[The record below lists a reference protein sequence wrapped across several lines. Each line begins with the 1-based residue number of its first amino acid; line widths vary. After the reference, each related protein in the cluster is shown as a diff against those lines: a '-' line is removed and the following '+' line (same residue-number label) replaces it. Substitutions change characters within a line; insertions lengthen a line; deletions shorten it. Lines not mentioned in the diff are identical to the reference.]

1 MTKVDQ
7 LVETERNRCVTECY
21 KYIVL
26 MHLNSKGI
34 EDNDQLAYN
43 SVAFVICVVATI
55 TWFAAKLFAI
65 TFETT

>member
-7 LVETERNRCVTECY
+7 LVETERNRCVTEWY

-34 EDNDQLAYN
+34 EDNDQQAYE
-43 SVAFVICVVATI
+43 VV
-55 TWFAAKLFAI
+55 LLLL
-65 TFETT
+65 